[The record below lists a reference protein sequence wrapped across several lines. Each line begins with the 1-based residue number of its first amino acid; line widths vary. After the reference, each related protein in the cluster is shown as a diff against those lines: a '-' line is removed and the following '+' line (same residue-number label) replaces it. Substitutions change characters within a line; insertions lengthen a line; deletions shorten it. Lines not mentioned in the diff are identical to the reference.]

1 MHFDTDALQG
11 QAHRFMPKHLQA
23 LMGKAQAA
31 INSGVD
37 DAMEGVARRTFL
49 KVSAASGFALGA
61 FPLVAAAQRAGSAT
75 APAGLKPFEQ
85 PSAFVR
91 IDADG
96 TVTVTINRLE
106 FGQGVQTGLPM
117 ILAEEL
123 DADWSK
129 VRSVHGDA
137 SAAYADPLMG
147 MHLTGGSN
155 SIKNSYT
162 QYRELGARTRAML
175 VSAAAAQWGVD
186 ASALRTSNGF
196 VVGPGGKKLGYGALA
211 EAAMKQAVP
220 EKVALKDPK
229 QFRLIGKPTGRLD
242 AQAKSSGQQDYGI
255 DVRLP
260 GMLTAVVARPPVF
273 GGKVKSLDDSA
284 AKAIKGVKAVLRVPT
299 DRGGEGVAVVADG
312 YWPAK
317 LGRDALKVEW
327 DTSAVGKPDSTA
339 LLAQYRELATKPGL
353 VAMQADM
360 APLAGAAHKISAEFV
375 FPYLAHAPMEPPNCT
390 IQLDGDTAE
399 LWMGTQMPGLDA
411 MAAAK
416 TLGLPPQNIQVHTQM
431 AGGGFGRRAIPSSD
445 YVVEACGVAKAVR
458 TAGIS
463 APVRTLW
470 SREDDIKGG
479 YYRPMHVHRAEIGFD
494 AKGRILA
501 WDHTIVGQSIIKGSP
516 FEAFMVKNGIDA
528 TAIEG
533 MKEPYDVPMKL
544 SVHHPE
550 VNVPVLWWRSVG
562 STHTAYVMETL
573 IDEVARATQQDPV
586 AYRMALMG
594 DKHPRHKAALQLAV
608 AQSGYGKKQLAPGR
622 AWGVAVHESFESV
635 VAYVVEASV
644 KDGTPKLHR
653 VTAGVHCNLAIN
665 PKSVEAQVEGSA
677 LMGLSMCLPGAAI
690 TLKDGVVEQSNFGDF
705 AVPRITDMPQV
716 TVHIVPSADPPKG
729 MGEPGLPPLA
739 PAFANAIAQITG
751 KTPGERRFKRAGWQ
765 QKTAPKRP
773 HSPWCWC
780 WPRAGASA
788 LRHRAAWCTS
798 CAPPWATK
806 QCWSTRWPPCAPAA
820 CPGTWRMQ
828 GTRAWAI
835 R

>member
-1 MHFDTDALQG
+1 MHFEPHALQG
-11 QAHRFMPKHLQA
+11 QAQHFMPKNLQA
-23 LMGKAQAA
+23 IVDKAQGA
-31 INSGVD
+31 ITSGAI
-37 DAMEGVARRTFL
+37 DASDGVARRTFL

-61 FPLVAAAQRAGSAT
+61 FPLVSAAQGAAAA
-75 APAGLKPFEQ
+75 APAGLKPHEQ

-96 TVTVTINRLE
+96 TVTVTINRLD

-137 SAAYADPLMG
+137 NPAYADPAFG

-155 SIKNSYT
+155 SIKHSYT

-175 VSAAAAQWGVD
+175 VGAAASQWGVD

-211 EAAMKQAVP
+211 EPAMKQPVP
-220 EKVALKDPK
+220 EKVTLKDPK

-242 AQAKSSGQQDYGI
+242 AKAKSSGQQDYGI

-299 DRGGEGVAVVADG
+299 DRGGEGIAIVADG

-317 LGRDALKVEW
+317 QGRDALKVKW
-327 DTSAVGKPDSTA
+327 DTSAVTKPDTTA
-339 LLAQYRELATKPGL
+339 LLAQYRELAAKPGN

-360 APLAGAAHKISAEFV
+360 APLAGAPHKISAEFV
-375 FPYLAHAPMEPPNCT
+375 FPYLAHAPMEPLNCT
-390 IQLDGDTAE
+390 VKLDRDKAE

-416 TLGLPPQNIQVHTQM
+416 TLGLQPQNVKVNTQM
-431 AGGGFGRRAIPSSD
+431 AGGGFGRRAIPTSD
-445 YVVEACGVAKAVR
+445 YVVEACGIAKAAR
-458 TAGIS
+458 TAGIT

-494 AKGRILA
+494 AKGKILA
-501 WDHTIVGQSIIKGSP
+501 WDHTIVGQSITKGSP
-516 FEAFMVKNGIDA
+516 FEAFMIKNGIDA

-544 SVHHPE
+544 SVHHPD

-562 STHTAYVMETL
+562 STHTAYAMETL
-573 IDEVARATQQDPV
+573 IDEVARTTKQDPV
-586 AYRMALMG
+586 AYRLALMG

-608 AQSGYGKKQLAPGR
+608 AQSGYGKKKLAAGR

-644 KDGTPKLHR
+644 KDGTPKLHSI
-653 VTAGVHCNLAIN
+653 TAGVHCNLVVN
-665 PKSVEAQVEGSA
+665 PKSVEAQVQGAA
-677 LMGLSMCLPGAAI
+677 LMGLGTCLPGAAI
-690 TLKDGVVEQSNFGDF
+690 TLKDGVVEQSNFGDY

-751 KTPGERRFKRAGWQ
+751 KTPRELPLKLA
-765 QKTAPKRP
+765 
-773 HSPWCWC
+773 
-780 WPRAGASA
+780 
-788 LRHRAAWCTS
+788 
-798 CAPPWATK
+798 
-806 QCWSTRWPPCAPAA
+806 
-820 CPGTWRMQ
+820 
-828 GTRAWAI
+828 
-835 R
+835 